1 MSSAQRSKGG
11 GRRTGQR
18 PTRLPGSGYPAG
30 IDPDRPPRA
39 RPRQDKARAAAALE
53 HAAARVPPWQVSAV
67 RGLIAL
73 TDRLAVLDPESP
85 LLPKCAE
92 ALGQV
97 PAHVRHA
104 AQTPSAPR
112 KASPPE

>member
-18 PTRLPGSGYPAG
+18 PTRLPP
-30 IDPDRPPRA
+30 PPR
-39 RPRQDKARAAAALE
+39 DKAREAAALE
-53 HAAARVPPWQVSAV
+53 HAAARVPPWQVSVV
-67 RGLIAL
+67 RGLAAL
-73 TDRLAVLDPESP
+73 TDLLAVLDPDSP

-97 PAHVRHA
+97 PRPVRHA

-112 KASPPE
+112 KAEQPE